1 MKGTTMANTINLNKA
16 RKERDRSSRKARA
29 DENSVKF
36 GQTKAQ
42 KERLK
47 AQAEKIAR
55 NLEGHKRET

>member
-1 MKGTTMANTINLNKA
+1 MANTINLGKA

-29 DENSVKF
+29 DENAVKF